1 MKTNHPPLSIHPPD
15 KCASPSSV
23 SVPPYHCLFPQL
35 VIPGVSILIYMLQ
48 KAKLIDLISR
58 LRQTSVYT
66 PPLVSVPLSVSV
78 PLFGQLSQAF
88 QVEYIYALKVDL
100 PNQTIKNSP
109 SLGVCTPPQYLF
121 PFQRSQLFHVEL
133 RCCKKHS

>member
-1 MKTNHPPLSIHPPD
+1 MQTTPPLSVHHPD

-58 LRQTSVYT
+58 LRQASVYT
-66 PPLVSVPLSVSV
+66 PPSVSV
-78 PLFGQLSQAF
+78 PHLSVYSPSQCLFPFLASYLRCF
-88 QVEYIYALKVDL
+88 KLNIYALKSKVDL

-109 SLGVCTPPQYLF
+109 SLGVCTPLSICS
-121 PFQRSQLFHVEL
+121 PFGDLKCFRLN
-133 RCCKKHS
+133 